1 MGILIFENSFV
12 VLKIFDFRFWALAP
26 TVVICRQSSAPKLLF
41 LGSHELQEPRI
52 PFLIIHIGT
61 LHRHVED
68 SYQKIHFAIVMSMT
82 PIIPTVFPSQC
93 KLERNSDLAPT
104 DDIYRSAP
112 VPPGSRSIR
121 VLDLE
126 AHSKSGKLCGTL
138 RVVRLSENPKF
149 TTISYVWGSG
159 TSEISVNGH
168 GLAITENCYNAL
180 TALRTQ
186 YGALTIWVDS
196 ICINQQDEA
205 EKSDQIPLI
214 EEIYAWAET
223 VYIWFGNG
231 SDHSYAAMECLLM
244 VPKKFQ
250 CLWLTRWAADPSIKA
265 RVTGALYTFLRV
277 LGYYFRY
284 IPLGRS
290 GTLSHLVLYNKC

>member
-1 MGILIFENSFV
+1 M
-12 VLKIFDFRFWALAP
+12 
-26 TVVICRQSSAPKLLF
+26 
-41 LGSHELQEPRI
+41 
-52 PFLIIHIGT
+52 
-61 LHRHVED
+61 
-68 SYQKIHFAIVMSMT
+68 
-82 PIIPTVFPSQC
+82 
-93 KLERNSDLAPT
+93 

-126 AHSKSGKLCGTL
+126 AHSKSEKLCGTL

-205 EKSDQIPLI
+205 EKSDQIPLM

-265 RVTGALYTFLRV
+265 RVSAALYAFLRQ
-277 LGYYFRY
+277 LGYYFRC
-284 IPLGRS
+284 IPLRRG